1 MTSADF
7 LQFNRMSPY
16 GFDGCHYFVLH
27 RLARPPPLRAVTFLS
42 YICCIY
48 NIGFGQYWTLLCLAS
63 SSALYC
69 LICSFC
75 SSDQEFATGLL
86 HTPPHDGRTC
96 LSLTVPTAKPV
107 VDFHHQ
113 VTAHSGQTNKK
124 NTDRLLPAF
133 SFTIYSLSFSNLDN
147 SWSTKIQ

>member
-1 MTSADF
+1 MVHISVVLPVLLLVVSFGTMTSADF

-48 NIGFGQYWTLLCLAS
+48 NIGFGLYWTLLCLAS
-63 SSALYC
+63 SSAPYC

-75 SSDQEFATGLL
+75 SSDREFATGLL

-96 LSLTVPTAKPV
+96 LSLTVPTAKLAV
-107 VDFHHQ
+107 NFHHQ
-113 VTAHSGQTNKK
+113 VTAHSGQTKK
-124 NTDRLLPAF
+124 LFNIVAQNRC
-133 SFTIYSLSFSNLDN
+133 
-147 SWSTKIQ
+147 